1 MVVREN
7 KGEGTIMAKPALDLK
22 EIIGRVSRNAEWLK
36 FPSTIESRSPFDQN
50 AKVFWRIDP
59 TTVIDAFKDSNR
71 KQPLLD
77 LWSIVLGIT
86 PPISGASSQ
95 LEKEKNVK
103 LTSLGDAHA
112 CFRGVNRPVGDD
124 LTGANSLAYI
134 VKARHCFSFND
145 ESFCPLKL
153 LRLPPDV
160 VLIVYVSM
168 DQAYDKARAS
178 LKGVITHWS
187 LVETQP
193 NDAMLPID
201 FDKRFA
207 SRIW

>member
-1 MVVREN
+1 
-7 KGEGTIMAKPALDLK
+7 MARPALDLK
-22 EIIGRVSRNAEWLK
+22 EIIGRVSRNAEWLN
-36 FPSTIESRSPFDQN
+36 FPSGIKACSPFDQN
-50 AKVFWRIDP
+50 AKVLWRIDP
-59 TTVIDAFKDSNR
+59 TTVIEAFRDSNR
-71 KQPLLD
+71 KQPLLE
-77 LWSIVLGIT
+77 LWSVVLGMT

-95 LEKEKNVK
+95 LAKEKNVQ
-103 LTSLGDAHA
+103 LSGLGDAHA

-134 VKARHCFSFND
+134 VKVRHCFTYND
-145 ESFCPLKL
+145 ESFCPVKL

-168 DQAYDKARAS
+168 DQAYDKAETN
-178 LKGVITHWS
+178 LTGVITHWS